1 MSEPKTTN
9 GFDDAGF
16 HKYMDELPDLLTGEG
31 VCEEDGVHLDGSFC
45 DWAPELKAVVQ
56 TASDGRRYILELHD
70 GQLVRVK
77 ELVSVGQ

>member
-31 VCEEDGVHLDGSFC
+31 VCEEDGILPDGSFC
-45 DWAPELKAVVQ
+45 DWDAELAAAVE
-56 TASDGRRYILELHD
+56 TAADGRRYIVKLQNGEVMR
-70 GQLVRVK
+70 VR
-77 ELVSVGQ
+77 ELVSVAS